1 MIRSGQAIRGVGLI
15 DAIPSHST
23 LHMTLNRTRHKQ
35 HKHQSG
41 FLPLTEGGM
50 EQQQTYES
58 GLLHPA
64 DNPWVAPG
72 LAQPLSREEGH
83 CNVSAEL
90 YLPL

>member
-1 MIRSGQAIRGVGLI
+1 
-15 DAIPSHST
+15 
-23 LHMTLNRTRHKQ
+23 MTLNRTRNKQ

-58 GLLHPA
+58 GLLLLQPE